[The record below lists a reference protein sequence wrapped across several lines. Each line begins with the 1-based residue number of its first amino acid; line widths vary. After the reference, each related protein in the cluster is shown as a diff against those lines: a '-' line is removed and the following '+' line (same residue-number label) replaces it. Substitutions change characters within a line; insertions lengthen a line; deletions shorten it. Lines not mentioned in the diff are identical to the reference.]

1 MESGDPIN
9 QVRRRNRR
17 RHATL
22 PSPTFDKLILAKVN
36 SSAMMARHAD
46 VPNLIFVDSQE
57 GQTTMTETM
66 VVFVTCESREHA
78 EEIAEK
84 VVGERLAACVNV
96 VPGVRSCYVW
106 EGKLT
111 WSEEVLLL
119 LKTTRAGFDALK
131 ERVRELH
138 RYEVPEIVGMRVEA
152 GLEKYLD
159 WVKSGVGTS
168 GLT

>member
-1 MESGDPIN
+1 
-9 QVRRRNRR
+9 
-17 RHATL
+17 
-22 PSPTFDKLILAKVN
+22 
-36 SSAMMARHAD
+36 
-46 VPNLIFVDSQE
+46 
-57 GQTTMTETM
+57 MTEAM
-66 VVFVTCESREHA
+66 VVFVTCESREDA

-96 VPGVRSCYVW
+96 LPGVRSCYVW

-138 RYEVPEIVGMRVEA
+138 RYEVPEIVGLRVES

-159 WVKSGVGTS
+159 WVKSGVGPP